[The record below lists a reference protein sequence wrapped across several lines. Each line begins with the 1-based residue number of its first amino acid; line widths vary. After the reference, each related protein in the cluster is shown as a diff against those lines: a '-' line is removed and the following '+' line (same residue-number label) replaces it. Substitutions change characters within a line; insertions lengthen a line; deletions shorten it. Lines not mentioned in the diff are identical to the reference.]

1 MMMLIA
7 KIIELVGKECKKACT
22 IAISGDETVIE
33 DSAVARL
40 VGAAVINEVPLQ
52 WHSCTADLTESLAK
66 RSPEVLL
73 HCIGRESSSAERLL
87 GDVISVTSA
96 AMSEIN
102 GMWWLPKG
110 LLLSVKEGQASEGF
124 GRSSSIGTTVDKCWT
139 ALARVSTHRSPRR
152 VLMNLMRESAST
164 EGTDL
169 RVSAILYGVS
179 VVLEETLY
187 HQITARDVEA
197 VMGGIAVLGDDTYCS
212 ERCRVLLSLHHAL
225 VPSIPPNG
233 VIVCGLY
240 GAMIRLGIRLLEDD
254 SSEDAALY
262 GFALLWSVLSSAP
275 PEWLVS
281 TLGLVGVRA
290 TSALRRAGKRK
301 RDEAEELGWIPY
313 LARYLE
319 KLTRTVPTAALRKYS
334 PIIAA
339 ELVSRYWSV
348 DKKQRTASNEEN
360 LADDKVDEIIASTLY
375 PLLCEGSTATRRS
388 SGEAISYKSDDV
400 LHLFASAGSDSSREK
415 VKRML
420 QMYTQRFRYKGR
432 V

>member
-1 MMMLIA
+1 MPG
-7 KIIELVGKECKKACT
+7 GKNLEFRFGMGG
-22 IAISGDETVIE
+22 SG
-33 DSAVARL
+33 
-40 VGAAVINEVPLQ
+40 
-52 WHSCTADLTESLAK
+52 
-66 RSPEVLL
+66 LL
-73 HCIGRESSSAERLL
+73 RPTCSN
-87 GDVISVTSA
+87 ISVMSIGKSDSGWGFSLSKCVPSSQMKTVDEPLAGVLHGLHSFPSKTDCRNGLIYHTSEVMFSVA
-96 AMSEIN
+96 YPC
-102 GMWWLPKG
+102 L
-110 LLLSVKEGQASEGF
+110 VKEGQASEGF
-124 GRSSSIGTTVDKCWT
+124 GRSSSIGTTVDKCWV
-139 ALARVSTHRSPRR
+139 ALARVSSYRSPRS
-152 VLMNLMRESAST
+152 VLMNVMIPRLQRESTST

-240 GAMIRLGIRLLEDD
+240 GAMIRLGIHLLEDD

-301 RDEAEELGWIPY
+301 RDEEEELSWIPY

-348 DKKQRTASNEEN
+348 NKKQRTASSEEN

-375 PLLCEGSTATRRS
+375 PLLCEGSAATRRS